1 MEKTSVHS
9 IAFSFALGTFIAILP
24 TPGFGVFI
32 ALLIAYFY
40 KKLNNISILASFAF
54 WNPLLL
60 APVYILSY
68 KIGDW
73 IFDFPTIAMI
83 TDISWINT
91 LIYYFKTYMIGN
103 LISAIVFSSLSYYG
117 VYKLIISYKARKE
130 NRKKSRRVRVVVPQ
144 VETQQVKAA

>member
-9 IAFSFALGTFIAILP
+9 IAFSFAMGTFIAILP

-73 IFDFPTIAMI
+73 MFDSPTIAMV
-83 TDISWINT
+83 TDIAWINT
-91 LIYYFKTYMIGN
+91 VIYYLKSYMVGN
-103 LISAIVFSSLSYYG
+103 LISGIFFSSLSYYAIF
-117 VYKLIISYKARKE
+117 KLIRAYQERKDLRKR
-130 NRKKSRRVRVVVPQ
+130 NRRIRVVVPKDMQ
-144 VETQQVKAA
+144 EQVKAA